1 MGMKQTFVD
10 GLQLADDVQPHLWE
24 FVLEEMQEKRE
35 KVFDSLL
42 LSEERCKAGNLV
54 RDSGTDMLRRVLAEV
69 SDTGNDAEQDD
80 FLVEELGEA

>member
-1 MGMKQTFVD
+1 MTLRTGVD
-10 GLQLADDVQPHLWE
+10 LVELADDVQPHLWE

-35 KVFDSLL
+35 KVFDSRL

-69 SDTGNDAEQDD
+69 ADTGNDAEQDD